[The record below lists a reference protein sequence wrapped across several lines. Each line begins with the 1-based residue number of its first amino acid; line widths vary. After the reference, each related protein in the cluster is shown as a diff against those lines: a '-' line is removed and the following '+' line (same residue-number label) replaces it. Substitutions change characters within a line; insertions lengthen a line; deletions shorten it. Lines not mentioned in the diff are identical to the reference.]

1 MANNA
6 QTNWSAMRI
15 IYSSGDANE
24 TMINREW
31 ICQIHS
37 NQLMGKHTK
46 HQIKLKMWE
55 QHKVSCYEYKNATWL
70 KETNAQYVTSRCWLY
85 FF

>member
-24 TMINREW
+24 IMINKEW
-31 ICQIHS
+31 IC
-37 NQLMGKHTK
+37 
-46 HQIKLKMWE
+46 
-55 QHKVSCYEYKNATWL
+55 
-70 KETNAQYVTSRCWLY
+70 
-85 FF
+85 